1 MEQNQYLCS
10 VTSTSKKYSLNLQK
24 GFKPEALG
32 KGCWIGVINAERIP
46 PHIGMIFNGR
56 YCSLNIKGKE
66 IDVETSVLLRKIEI
80 LRIPALFIKLIP
92 HPVFSVDFLHEHF
105 KLELEKHEKVT
116 LETTCFAPVRA
127 FMQEN
132 YLLKQEELGFLFE
145 LFPILYREQMIE
157 KVFGLHVS
165 DDNANTFSFVPYTQK
180 SIEDKLNDIQH
191 VKQ

>member
-1 MEQNQYLCS
+1 MPNS
-10 VTSTSKKYSLNLQK
+10 RKTYSLNLQK
-24 GFKPEALG
+24 GFKPEALN

-46 PHIGMIFNGR
+46 PHIGMIFNGK

-66 IDVETSVLLRKIEI
+66 TDVDIAIPLRRTEI
-80 LRIPALFIKLIP
+80 LRIPTLFIKLIP

-116 LETTCFAPVRA
+116 LETTCFAPVRS

-165 DDNANTFSFVPYTQK
+165 NNNSETFSFVPYTQK
-180 SIEDKLNDIQH
+180 SIEDKLNDIEQ